1 LYEALCT
8 GRDWSYADWNTYL
21 NGHPVVRHLV
31 QRLIWVQA
39 NEAGGQSAFRPLADG
54 TLTNESDDAVEVP
67 DHARV
72 RLAHDTLLTPETVQ
86 RWQQHLIDYEIKPLF
101 QQLGKGTYE
110 LPSDK
115 ANAKE
120 VTDFKGH
127 LLEAF
132 ALRGRASK
140 LGYQRGSAEDG
151 GWFTVYEK
159 RFPTLALTAV
169 LEFTGNTLP
178 EENRSVALLSLAFRS
193 ISKENSY
200 ERAEIPLEKIPKVL
214 LSECYND
221 LRLIAAE
228 GTGFD
233 PDWEKK
239 SAY

>member
-1 LYEALCT
+1 
-8 GRDWSYADWNTYL
+8 
-21 NGHPVVRHLV
+21 
-31 QRLIWVQA
+31 VQA
-39 NEAGGQSAFRPLADG
+39 SEAGDRSAFRPLADG
-54 TLTNESDDAVEVP
+54 TLTNESDDAVEVSE
-67 DHARV
+67 HARI

-120 VTDFKGH
+120 ITDFKGH

-159 RFPTLALTAV
+159 RFPTLALAAV

-193 ISKENSY
+193 ISKENSH